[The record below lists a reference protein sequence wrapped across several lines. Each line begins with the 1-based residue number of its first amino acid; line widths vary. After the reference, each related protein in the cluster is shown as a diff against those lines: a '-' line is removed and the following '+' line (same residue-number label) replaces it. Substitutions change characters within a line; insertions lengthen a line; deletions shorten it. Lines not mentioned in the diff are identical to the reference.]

1 MADPIDW
8 EVASWEGHRRRQHQ
22 EFLALPFR
30 EKIVVIEQLGE
41 VAAFFSERRL
51 ARGLP
56 VRSFSPKPVGRER
69 GDTAPS
75 RRPRQPVTGQHR

>member
-8 EVASWEGHRRRQHQ
+8 GVASWEGHRRRRHQ

-30 EKIVVIEQLGE
+30 EKLVVIEQLGE
-41 VAAFFSERRL
+41 VAAFFSERRR

-56 VRSFSPKPVGRER
+56 VRSFVPKPAGDER
-69 GDTAPS
+69 GDAGHS
-75 RRPRQPVTGQHR
+75 